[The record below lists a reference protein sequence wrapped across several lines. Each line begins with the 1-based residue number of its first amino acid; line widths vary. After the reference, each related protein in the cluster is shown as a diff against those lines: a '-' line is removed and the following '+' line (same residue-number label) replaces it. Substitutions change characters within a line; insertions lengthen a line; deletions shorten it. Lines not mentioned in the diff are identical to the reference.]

1 MTNGL
6 YFDFGDVRITVP
18 DHYIDK
24 LLDLAW
30 FWAHTRLA
38 EKIETSASDVIDID
52 REEFIQLTELLYALV
67 R

>member
-1 MTNGL
+1 MIAM

-18 DHYIDK
+18 DHYIEE

-30 FWAHTRLA
+30 FWGNVELA
-38 EKIETSASDVIDID
+38 EKIEVNDGEIIDID
-52 REEFIQLTELLYALV
+52 REEFIQLTQLLYALV